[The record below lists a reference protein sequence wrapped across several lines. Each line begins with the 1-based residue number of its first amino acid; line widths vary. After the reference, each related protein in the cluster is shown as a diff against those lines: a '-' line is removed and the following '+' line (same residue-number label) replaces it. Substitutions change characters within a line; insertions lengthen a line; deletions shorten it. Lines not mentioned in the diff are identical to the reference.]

1 MFKNRAFVALFIF
14 FLILVVGYFGTSAV
28 SSFTG
33 EFYLNNP
40 LFHVLFAFILI
51 LITVLFAF
59 FIRNLVLFFFPHFKT
74 NLRMKIFTAFLLLI
88 LGPAL
93 FTIFISSS
101 VVNKGLDRLLRIQV
115 KRIVNLSEDTT
126 NEFQNFIA
134 DDIKRKIAQLR
145 WKKKIYPYTLKV
157 YGIDGF
163 LRKKGDKIERIG
175 DIPLKVLDLK
185 NIYHLKEFSYL
196 DTSTGYFIVCENKKG
211 LLVCISKKFP
221 PELVENVKKIKDL
234 YSNYESLVAYRSPIK
249 ALYTFTFALMGLAV
263 LFGALWFARYFEKR
277 ITIPIEALYRATQK
291 LSKGELDVKV
301 EEQASDELKHVID
314 AFNYMVE
321 QLKAL
326 RISLEE
332 SRKYVE
338 QILNSISP
346 AIVTFDIDGK
356 VISCNESARKLFGF
370 SEENKGENVWKL
382 LESYPQLKKAVK
394 ELILT
399 GNRKTEV
406 REEINGKEK
415 FFSVEI
421 IVPAGVSD
429 RILIVEDVTDLVKAQ
444 KAQTWKEIAQR
455 IAHEIKNPLTPITL
469 NAERIRRQFKK
480 KNPEIEKVIEK
491 AVSSILAE
499 VEVIERLIDE
509 FRKFARLPLP
519 EKELTDLNAL
529 IKSVADGYKEKLEV
543 ELNFED
549 IPQLSLDRVLMREV
563 FANLFRNSMEAGAKK
578 ISVTTTE
585 KDGKVY
591 VVIRDDGP
599 GIPEELMDKL
609 FSPYVSTKEKGWG
622 LGLSIVKKIIEDH
635 GGKIYTIDKNTFV
648 IELPV

>member
-1 MFKNRAFVALFIF
+1 MLNNRAFFALIILI
-14 FLILVVGYFGTSAV
+14 LILVVGYFGTSAV
-28 SSFTG
+28 SNFAG

-40 LFHVLFAFILI
+40 IFHVLFAFILI

-88 LGPAL
+88 LGPSL
-93 FTIFISSS
+93 FTIFLSSS

-115 KRIVNLSEDTT
+115 KRIVNLSEDTADK
-126 NEFQNFIA
+126 FQKFIA
-134 DDIKRKIAQLR
+134 DDLKRKISQLR
-145 WKKKIYPYTLKV
+145 RKKRIYPYTLKV

-163 LRKKGDKIERIG
+163 LRKRGNKIERVG
-175 DIPLKVLDLK
+175 EVPLKILDLK
-185 NIYHLKEFSYL
+185 NISRLEEFSYL
-196 DTSTGYFIVCENKKG
+196 DTSTGYFTVCENKKDS
-211 LLVCISKKFP
+211 LVCVSKKFP
-221 PELVENVKKIKDL
+221 PELVENIKKIRNL
-234 YSNYESLVAYRSPIK
+234 YGNYESLVAYKSPIK
-249 ALYTFTFALMGLAV
+249 ALYTFTFALMGFAV

-321 QLKAL
+321 QLRAL
-326 RISLEE
+326 RVSLEE

-356 VISCNESARKLFGF
+356 VISCNESAKRMFGF
-370 SEENKGENVWKL
+370 SEENRGENIWKL
-382 LESYPQLKKAVK
+382 LKLYPHLEKAVR

-399 GNRKTEV
+399 GSRRAEV
-406 REEINGKEK
+406 REEVNGKER
-415 FFSVEI
+415 FFSVEV

-429 RILIVEDVTDLVKAQ
+429 RILIVEDVTDIVRAQ
-444 KAQTWKEIAQR
+444 KAQTWKEVAQR

-480 KNPEIEKVIEK
+480 KNPDIEKVIEK

-529 IKSVADGYKEKLEV
+529 IKNVADGYKEKLEID
-543 ELNFED
+543 LNFED
-549 IPQLSLDRVLMREV
+549 IPQLPLDRVLMREV
-563 FANLFRNSMEAGAKK
+563 FANLFKNSMEAGARK
-578 ISVTTTE
+578 ITVTTTE
-585 KDGKVY
+585 KDGKVF

-599 GIPEELMDKL
+599 GIPEELMDKV
-609 FSPYVSTKEKGWG
+609 FSPYVSTKKEGWG
-622 LGLSIVKKIIEDH
+622 LGLSIVKKIVEDH
-635 GGKIYTIDKNTFV
+635 GGKIYPIDRNTFV
-648 IELPV
+648 IELPI